1 MLRFI
6 FYIIVTYVVFK
17 VNGLVLQ
24 FVQQVIKF
32 SQPGPKPA
40 KRATTG
46 TPPVKYTN
54 VEDVDY
60 EDITDKK

>member
-6 FYIIVTYVVFK
+6 FYIIVTYVIFK
-17 VNGLVLQ
+17 VIGIVLQ
-24 FVQQVIKF
+24 FVRQVIKF
-32 SQPGPKPA
+32 SQPAPKPA

-46 TPPVKYTN
+46 TPPMPYTN